1 MAASRC
7 RPMRWTRPPELSG
20 LRLDTLRVQKL
31 LQLAR
36 AVHLANDVAAAD
48 EFTFDIK
55 LRNCRPLAEFLDT
68 LPEARIGQHINAFE
82 LDAELAQHLHNRGGE
97 AALREDRAALHV
109 KDDVILPDLLPDALE
124 DGICSRGGHLEFL
137 F

>member
-1 MAASRC
+1 MGACFTAASPMAAWRC

-68 LPEARIGQHINAFE
+68 LPEARIGKHIKPFGLYAQRSHE
-82 LDAELAQHLHNRGGE
+82 L
-97 AALREDRAALHV
+97 
-109 KDDVILPDLLPDALE
+109 
-124 DGICSRGGHLEFL
+124 
-137 F
+137 